1 MNTIYILK
9 INKGEK
15 NKIFEFPPKKVK
27 IKPSMTES
35 NLSLKNKKKKKK
47 YQKNKQAKSI
57 NNTSTGNIN
66 KISMI
71 KVK

>member
-15 NKIFEFPPKKVK
+15 NKIVEFPPKKVK

-35 NLSLKNKKKKKK
+35 NLSLKNKKRKKNIKK
-47 YQKNKQAKSI
+47 INRQNLLIIQVPEISI
-57 NNTSTGNIN
+57 
-66 KISMI
+66 KFQ
-71 KVK
+71 